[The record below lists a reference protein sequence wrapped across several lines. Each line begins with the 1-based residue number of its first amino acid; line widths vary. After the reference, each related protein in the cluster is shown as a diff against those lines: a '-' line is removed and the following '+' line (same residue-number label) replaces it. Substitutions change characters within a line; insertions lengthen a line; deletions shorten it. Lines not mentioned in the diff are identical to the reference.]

1 MHLVVAKRRC
11 SLNPRATLTLGSLAL
26 LSLSLTGCE
35 VIKGIFKA
43 GVWVGVL
50 GVLAVV
56 VIGGLLAGLL
66 RK

>member
-1 MHLVVAKRRC
+1 M
-11 SLNPRATLTLGSLAL
+11 NPRGTLTLGSLAL
-26 LSLSLTGCE
+26 LSLTLTGCE

-43 GVWVGVL
+43 GVWVGVI

-66 RK
+66 RR